1 MRRASTILT
10 VVGAACLVGC
20 SSVQSP
26 EIRIVDARV
35 VDETPEGVT
44 LEFTLEGSN
53 PNNESLPLREVS
65 YALEVD
71 GRRVFSGR
79 RSAEGARL
87 RLGDQR
93 FLLPAVVPSSDATG
107 SLEGSSYRLAGT
119 AVYLAPGAIAE
130 ILFDSGL
137 SRPTVSFAG
146 TGTLGAQ

>member
-1 MRRASTILT
+1 MRCASIILSLI
-10 VVGAACLVGC
+10 GAAGLVGC
-20 SSVQSP
+20 SSVQTP
-26 EIRIVDARV
+26 TIQVVDARV
-35 VDETPEGVT
+35 VEQTPEGVT
-44 LEFTLEGSN
+44 LEFTLEGNN
-53 PNNESLPLREVS
+53 PNSASLPLREVS

-79 RSAEGARL
+79 RSAEATLR

-107 SLEGSSYRLAGT
+107 SLEGSEYRLAGT